1 MRWPRLLVSH
11 GTRTMNGTRTPSSK
25 LFFLHHLNT
34 REALAPVGF
43 VAVAAALDLV
53 AEVEAAAVE
62 AAADS

>member
-1 MRWPRLLVSH
+1 
-11 GTRTMNGTRTPSSK
+11 MNGTRTPSSK

-43 VAVAAALDLV
+43 VAVAAVALV